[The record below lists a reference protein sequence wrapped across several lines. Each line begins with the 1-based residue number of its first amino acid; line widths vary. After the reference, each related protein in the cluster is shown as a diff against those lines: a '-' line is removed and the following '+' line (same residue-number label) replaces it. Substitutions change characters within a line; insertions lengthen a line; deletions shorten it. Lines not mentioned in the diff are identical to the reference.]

1 MTDIPTIL
9 KGEYEPD
16 FQRQQNQA
24 LLELLSNNGWT
35 LPQLTNADVAIITSY
50 TFERVMP
57 FGTQWANSDVGK
69 MQFITI
75 PADPDTLT
83 NATIETITSA

>member
-1 MTDIPTIL
+1 VTDIPTIL
-9 KGEYEPD
+9 KGEYEED
-16 FQRQQNQA
+16 FQRQQNQT
-24 LLELLSNNGWT
+24 LREVLSVNGWT
-35 LPQLTNADVAIITSY
+35 LPPLTNAEVAIVTSY

-57 FGTQWANSDVGK
+57 FGTQWANSDLGK

-83 NATIETITSA
+83 NATIETITSV